1 MNLSTTSNAN
11 IDQSTINATST
22 GGNHQLKNQH
32 INKPI
37 DKYDIEDITSRLNA
51 SKAKTVAYCR
61 CWQSKKFPFC
71 DATHSTW
78 NKQTGDNVG
87 PLIITKK
94 SG

>member
-11 IDQSTINATST
+11 SDQSTIDATNT
-22 GGNHQLKNQH
+22 GGDRQLKNQYN
-32 INKPI
+32 NKSI
-37 DKYDIEDITSRLNA
+37 DKYDIEDIINRLNT
-51 SKAKTVAYCR
+51 SKAKAVAYCR

-71 DATHSTW
+71 DATHSVW